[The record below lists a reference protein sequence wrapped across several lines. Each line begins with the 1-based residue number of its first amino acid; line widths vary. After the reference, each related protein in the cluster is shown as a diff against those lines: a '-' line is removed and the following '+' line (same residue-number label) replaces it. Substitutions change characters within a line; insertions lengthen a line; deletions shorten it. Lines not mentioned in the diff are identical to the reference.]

1 MKLRI
6 AQASDSHWTSNHR
19 MTFVI
24 ERNKTYMTSVG
35 GWNKDYGG
43 LEGLI
48 NGIKGSTT
56 GHIIEVEYDEER
68 TIATTYAV
76 SDESGI
82 LRVL

>member
-6 AQASDSHWTSNHR
+6 AQASDNCWSGNHR
-19 MTFVI
+19 MSFVI
-24 ERNKTYMTSVG
+24 ERNKTYMTSVSC
-35 GWNKDYGG
+35 WNKDYGG
-43 LEGLI
+43 LEGLMG
-48 NGIKGSTT
+48 GIKGSTT

-68 TIATTYAV
+68 TITTTYAI

>member
-6 AQASDSHWTSNHR
+6 AQASDNNWSGNHR
-19 MTFVI
+19 MSFVI
-24 ERNKTYMTSVG
+24 ERNKIRMTSVS
-35 GWNKDYGG
+35 GWNKGYGG